1 MSPTLA
7 GGPFTTPGTFFFF
20 LNKNFEKLIIRKS
33 TNQKNDKESLLE
45 AHRRGSPSGYKQ
57 RKSSSMTVILRKCK
71 CYTSLSHAGKED
83 IILTPVETVRKTS
96 GKLLLSRGL
105 SEGEGSGSPLS
116 TAETARARVR
126 GCWMEDYQREMS
138 RIGGFL
144 LHWPNGII
152 QGGE

>member
-1 MSPTLA
+1 MGSTRARDQTGVSYFGRWTLHHSRD
-7 GGPFTTPGTFFFF
+7 FFFF

-83 IILTPVETVRKTS
+83 IILTPVETVRKT
-96 GKLLLSRGL
+96 LQENYCCRG
-105 SEGEGSGSPLS
+105 GSQRG
-116 TAETARARVR
+116 RAPVH
-126 GCWMEDYQREMS
+126 
-138 RIGGFL
+138 L
-144 LHWPNGII
+144 
-152 QGGE
+152 

>member
-7 GGPFTTPGTFFFF
+7 GGPLTTPGTFFFF

-83 IILTPVETVRKTS
+83 IILTPVETVRKT
-96 GKLLLSRGL
+96 LQENYCCRG
-105 SEGEGSGSPLS
+105 GSQRG
-116 TAETARARVR
+116 RAPVH
-126 GCWMEDYQREMS
+126 
-138 RIGGFL
+138 L
-144 LHWPNGII
+144 
-152 QGGE
+152 